1 LALVFQRFKP
11 LNLCGHVDRRASP
24 LPIWDRLDPAF
35 SYLRRVGY
43 AEFEDEG
50 VLIEGWPV
58 QFLPVASDLDVEG
71 LDQAIEAEIESIKV
85 RVLRPELIEKV
96 RILKAMRERDAMIR
110 RAREARLGKAEED
123 R

>member
-1 LALVFQRFKP
+1 M
-11 LNLCGHVDRRASP
+11 
-24 LPIWDRLDPAF
+24 
-35 SYLRRVGY
+35 
-43 AEFEDEG
+43 
-50 VLIEGWPV
+50 